1 MLAELYQFSKQ
12 LQLPPVGYSTN
23 TAVYSIDL
31 ETGLISLLQTKIIKT
46 GKKEDKVFFNPGEK
60 LILPNLNRNGVSPLL
75 IADTGEYLF
84 GIGSNK
90 DTDKKVSGYLALL
103 QECWNVTSD
112 PVLEKVLKFIQES
125 SQESIISQLETLG
138 NKPPKGKK
146 PGESERFVFYYQN
159 PETEQSELVTN
170 RPLIQEFWSKYFLS
184 KQITNPGKC
193 IITGQETQV
202 LTHILPGK
210 LKGIPGG
217 QSTGSAIS
225 SFDKSAYQSWGWKKC
240 QNAPIGIDTALG
252 FLGGVEMLQSN
263 PRHHHKFGNQMF
275 VFWGDQNQ
283 EGINP
288 EFWQDVSACRLKGL
302 IQGIN
307 TGKNL
312 DTRHYSK
319 KFYLGI
325 LKGNIG
331 RVAINRIDSI
341 SPDEIANNVEQF
353 CQLQQWFD
361 NWTKPIWVFRKA
373 AFFDINKEH
382 TEVVDTALIQF
393 ALLGKELPQI
403 YAKKVI
409 DRICAEQDT
418 FESFD
423 RAKALFFYTKHP
435 NMNDPN
441 DLIAYQLGRIT
452 FLMHWAQMKA
462 RKQTKEDT
470 NVTRSLKTLST
481 TPSQVFGRL
490 YQGCYAHHFLEEET
504 KYIKL
509 LLDEEFRMVSPED
522 LPDNFTLRQQSLF
535 FVGFA
540 KKRAEFFTRKSDKNK
555 DQDPNNNEE
564 E

>member
-1 MLAELYQFSKQ
+1 MLAELYEFSKQ

-31 ETGLISLLQTKIIKT
+31 ETSLISPLQTKIIKT
-46 GKKEDKVFFNPGEK
+46 GKKEDKVFFQPGEK
-60 LILPNLNRNGVSPLL
+60 LILPNLNRNSVAPLL

-84 GIGSNK
+84 GIGSSK
-90 DTDKKVSGYLALL
+90 DTDKKVSSYLELL
-103 QECWNVTSD
+103 QECWQVTSD
-112 PVLEKVLKFIQES
+112 PILEKVLKFIRKS
-125 SQESIISQLETLG
+125 TPESIISQLENLG
-138 NKPPKGKK
+138 NKPQKGKK

-159 PETEQSELVTN
+159 PETEQAELVTN
-170 RPLIQEFWSKYFLS
+170 RPLIQEFWGQYFLS
-184 KQITNPGKC
+184 KQTTKAGKC
-193 IITGQETQV
+193 IITGEETQV

-225 SFDKSAYQSWGWKKC
+225 SFDKAAYQSWGWDNC

-252 FLGGVEMLQSN
+252 FLGGVEMLQSH
-263 PRHHHKFGNQMF
+263 PRHHHKLGNQMF
-275 VFWGDQNQ
+275 VFWGNQNQ

-288 EFWQDVSACRLKGL
+288 EFWQDVPACRLKGL

-307 TGKNL
+307 TGKSL
-312 DTRHYSK
+312 DTRHYSSQ
-319 KFYLGI
+319 FYLGI
-325 LKGNIG
+325 LKGNMG
-331 RVAINRIDSI
+331 RVAINKIDSI
-341 SPDEIANNVEQF
+341 SPDAIADNVEQF

-361 NWTKPIWVFRKA
+361 RWIKPIWVFRKA
-373 AFFDINKEH
+373 AFFDTNKEH
-382 TEVVDTALIQF
+382 TEVIDTALIQF
-393 ALLGKELPQI
+393 ALLGKELPEI
-403 YAKKVI
+403 YAKKLI

-418 FESFD
+418 FKSFD
-423 RAKALFFYTKHP
+423 RAKALFFYTQYP

-452 FLMHWAQMKA
+452 FLMHMAQMKA

-470 NVTRSLKTLST
+470 NITRSLKTLST

-490 YQGCYAHHFLEEET
+490 YQGCYAHHLLEEET

-509 LLDEEFRMVSPED
+509 LLDEEFRTISPED

-540 KKRAEFFTRKSDKNK
+540 KKRAEFFTKKADKNK
-555 DQDPNNNEE
+555 DQDSNNNEE

>member
-1 MLAELYQFSKQ
+1 MLAELYEFSKQ

-23 TAVYSIDL
+23 TAHYGIDL
-31 ETGLISLLQTKIIKT
+31 ETNLISLLQTRITKT
-46 GKKEDKVFFNPGEK
+46 GKKEDQVFLNPGQK
-60 LILPNLNRNGVSPLL
+60 LILPNLNRNSVAPLL

-84 GIGSNK
+84 GIGSSK
-90 DTDKKVSGYLALL
+90 DTHRKVSSYLELL
-103 QECWNVTSD
+103 QKCWQVTSD
-112 PVLEKVLKFIQES
+112 LVLERVLKFIQKS

-159 PETEQSELVTN
+159 PETEQAELVTN
-170 RPLIQEFWSKYFLS
+170 RPLVQQFWSEYFLS
-184 KQITNPGKC
+184 KQTTKAGKC
-193 IITGQETQV
+193 IITGEETQV
-202 LTHILPGK
+202 LIHILPGK

-225 SFDKSAYQSWGWKKC
+225 SFDKSAYQSWGWDNC
-240 QNAPIGIDTALG
+240 QNAPIGIDTALR
-252 FLGGVEMLQSN
+252 FLGGVEMLQSH
-263 PRHHHKFGNQMF
+263 PRHYHKFGNQMF
-275 VFWGDQNQ
+275 VFWGNQNQ

-288 EFWQDVSACRLKGL
+288 EFWQDVQACRLKGL

-307 TGKNL
+307 TGKGL
-312 DTRHYSK
+312 DTRYYSS

-325 LKGNIG
+325 LKGNKG

-341 SPDEIANNVEQF
+341 SPDAIADHVEQF

-361 NWTKPIWVFRKA
+361 NWIKPIWVFRKA

-382 TEVVDTALIQF
+382 TEVIDTALIQF

-403 YAKKVI
+403 YAKKLI

-418 FESFD
+418 FASFD
-423 RAKALFFYTKHP
+423 RAKALFFYTQYP
-435 NMNDPN
+435 NMNDSN

-452 FLMHWAQMKA
+452 FLMHMAQMKA

-481 TPSQVFGRL
+481 TPSKVFGRL
-490 YQGCYAHHFLEEET
+490 YQGCYAHHLLEEET

-509 LLDEEFRMVSPED
+509 LLDEEFKTVSPD
-522 LPDNFTLRQQSLF
+522 NLPDNFTLRQQSLF

-540 KKRAEFFTRKSDKNK
+540 KKRAEFYTKKSDKNQEP
-555 DQDPNNNEE
+555 DSNNNEE

>member
-1 MLAELYQFSKQ
+1 
-12 LQLPPVGYSTN
+12 
-23 TAVYSIDL
+23 
-31 ETGLISLLQTKIIKT
+31 
-46 GKKEDKVFFNPGEK
+46 
-60 LILPNLNRNGVSPLL
+60 
-75 IADTGEYLF
+75 
-84 GIGSNK
+84 
-90 DTDKKVSGYLALL
+90 
-103 QECWNVTSD
+103 
-112 PVLEKVLKFIQES
+112 
-125 SQESIISQLETLG
+125 
-138 NKPPKGKK
+138 
-146 PGESERFVFYYQN
+146 
-159 PETEQSELVTN
+159 
-170 RPLIQEFWSKYFLS
+170 
-184 KQITNPGKC
+184 
-193 IITGQETQV
+193 
-202 LTHILPGK
+202 
-210 LKGIPGG
+210 
-217 QSTGSAIS
+217 
-225 SFDKSAYQSWGWKKC
+225 
-240 QNAPIGIDTALG
+240 
-252 FLGGVEMLQSN
+252 MLQSN

-275 VFWGDQNQ
+275 VFWGNQNQ

-307 TGKNL
+307 TGKSL
-312 DTRHYSK
+312 DTRHYSS

-325 LKGNIG
+325 LKGNMG

-341 SPDEIANNVEQF
+341 SPDAIADNVEYF

-361 NWTKPIWVFRKA
+361 HWTKPIWVFRKA

-423 RAKALFFYTKHP
+423 RAKALFFYTKYP

-452 FLMHWAQMKA
+452 FLMHIAQMKA

-490 YQGCYAHHFLEEET
+490 YQGCYAHHLLEEGT
-504 KYIKL
+504 GYIKH
-509 LLDEEFRMVSPED
+509 LLDEEFKTVSPED

-540 KKRAEFFTRKSDKNK
+540 KKRAEFFTKKADKNK